1 MHHAALDSN
10 TPFLFLRSWA
20 HICKQFHQSND
31 ILLPDQLKPFYD
43 RSLRIHKR
51 EDTSFTEI
59 CHDQNERDH
68 HKQQQERDPSFHMST
83 FSLTCAYTWV
93 CLVKVEQGEEKE
105 MKGDKILAEGKGLL
119 GEDGLVVAV
128 NAISEA
134 IKGLDNGGVLNGA
147 EDLVSRLYL
156 SDGQNSSAAEPRRV
170 HTTGSHRF
178 DICGTDFG
186 WRRPRST
193 EVFRKNGTGAITFSD
208 GKNGGGAVDIG
219 LVLEKH
225 HMEAFASLYAK
236 CLETL

>member
-1 MHHAALDSN
+1 
-10 TPFLFLRSWA
+10 
-20 HICKQFHQSND
+20 
-31 ILLPDQLKPFYD
+31 
-43 RSLRIHKR
+43 
-51 EDTSFTEI
+51 
-59 CHDQNERDH
+59 
-68 HKQQQERDPSFHMST
+68 
-83 FSLTCAYTWV
+83 
-93 CLVKVEQGEEKE
+93 
-105 MKGDKILAEGKGLL
+105 MKGDKIQGKGLL

-134 IKGLDNGGVLNGA
+134 IKGLDNGGVLNGE

-156 SDGQNSSAAEPRRV
+156 SDGQNSSAAEPHRV
-170 HTTGSHRF
+170 YTTGSHRF

-193 EVFRKNGTGAITFSD
+193 EVFRKNGTGAITFSN

-236 CLETL
+236 GLETL